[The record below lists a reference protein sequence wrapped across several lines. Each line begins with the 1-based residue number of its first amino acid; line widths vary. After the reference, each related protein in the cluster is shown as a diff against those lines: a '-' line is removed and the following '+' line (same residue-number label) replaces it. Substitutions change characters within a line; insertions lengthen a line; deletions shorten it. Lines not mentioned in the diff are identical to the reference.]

1 MADASVTRTKILNA
15 CRALLEGDAGAAT
28 RMGDVAKAAGVSRQ
42 AVYLHF
48 KTRAELLIALTRHID
63 TVENVDDRLAAS
75 RAATGLDRLD
85 AFIDAWG
92 GYIPVIYPVGRALM
106 AMAPSDEAARLA
118 WEDRMTAMRAGCE
131 AAVKALETANLLS
144 GSVDRTSATDMLWTL
159 LSVRN
164 WENLVQAC
172 GWDQAQYIQGMKAL
186 SRAYLCDKDHLQ

>member
-28 RMGDVAKAAGVSRQ
+28 RMSDVAKAAGVSRQ

-63 TVENVDDRLAAS
+63 SVENVDDCLAAS

-118 WEDRMTAMRAGCE
+118 WEDRMTAMRHGCE

-172 GWDQAQYIQGMKAL
+172 GWDQAQYIKGMKAL
-186 SRAYLCDKDHLQ
+186 SRAYLCDKDRMQ

>member
-1 MADASVTRTKILNA
+1 MADASATRTKILNA
-15 CRALLEGDAGAAT
+15 CRTLLESDAGAAT
-28 RMGDVAKAAGVSRQ
+28 RMSDVAKAAGVSRQ

-63 TVENVDDRLAAS
+63 SVEDVDDRLAAS

-106 AMAPSDEAARLA
+106 AMAPGDDAARLA
-118 WEDRMTAMRAGCE
+118 WEDRMTAMRQGCE
-131 AAVKALETANLLS
+131 AAVRALE
-144 GSVDRTSATDMLWTL
+144 SVGALKDALTLETGTDMLWTL

-164 WENLVQAC
+164 WEALVETC
-172 GWDQAQYIQGMKAL
+172 GWDQSRYITDMKAL
-186 SRAYLCDKDHLQ
+186 SRAYLCKTDNHG

>member
-28 RMGDVAKAAGVSRQ
+28 RMSDVAKAAGVSRQ

-131 AAVKALETANLLS
+131 AAVKALETANLLRE
-144 GSVDRTSATDMLWTL
+144 GLGRTSATDMLWTL

-172 GWDQAQYIQGMKAL
+172 DWDQAQYIEGMKAL
-186 SRAYLCDKDHLQ
+186 SRAYLCNKDRLL